1 MILQTGA
8 CAGEAVPPAIRRKF
22 DTAIDLLDQASA
34 SPAKKAKRLR
44 HRAGR
49 LLVQAGHAAIKASH
63 GRHAKLVR
71 ACVAALH
78 TAIETLRNDLRPQAS
93 PR

>member
-22 DTAIDLLDQASA
+22 DTAVDLRDQASA
-34 SPAKKAKRLR
+34 SPAKKARRLR

-49 LLVQAGHAAIKASH
+49 LLVQAAHAAMKASH
-63 GRHAKLVR
+63 GRHPRLVS

-78 TAIETLRNDLRPQAS
+78 TAIEIIRNDLRPQAS